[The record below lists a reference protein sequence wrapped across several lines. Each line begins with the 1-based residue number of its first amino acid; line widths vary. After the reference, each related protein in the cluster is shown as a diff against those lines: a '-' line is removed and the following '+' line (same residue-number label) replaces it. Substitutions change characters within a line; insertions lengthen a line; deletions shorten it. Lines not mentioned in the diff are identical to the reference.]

1 MELKEKDLVL
11 EQEMVQDET
20 VSLPPM
26 GFEVIKREFLK
37 DKVAIAALILLIVI
51 LGTSIIAPNFI
62 DMEAAMKVSIFDR
75 FLKPGVDGHILGTD
89 EGGRDVF
96 GMLIAGT
103 RNSLFIGWSVTIL
116 TATIGI
122 ALGIISGYYGGKIDD
137 VMMRVVDFVM
147 VLPTLMFTIVM
158 ITIVDGFSMIK
169 LILILSAF
177 AWPGTTRLIRT
188 ASLSEAS
195 KDYISAS
202 KTMGTRDWRIILLE
216 LLPNLSSIL
225 ITNLTLSFAANIG
238 LETGL
243 SFLGFGLPVGTPSLG
258 TLIGYANNPDT
269 IENKTWVWLPAVL
282 LVLVLMLCVN
292 YIGQA
297 LQRAA
302 DSRQRRG

>member
-1 MELKEKDLVL
+1 MELKEKDLVV
-11 EQEMVQDET
+11 EQELTKEEP

-37 DKVAIAALILLIVI
+37 DKVAIGALILLVLI
-51 LGTSIIAPNFI
+51 LGASILVPYFI
-62 DMEAAMKVSIFDR
+62 DMDAAMKVSIFDR

-96 GMLIAGT
+96 GMLVAGT
-103 RNSLFIGWSVTIL
+103 RNSLFIGWSVTVL
-116 TATIGI
+116 TAVIGI

-158 ITIVDGFSMIK
+158 ISITEGFSMIK
-169 LILILSAF
+169 LVLILSVF
-177 AWPGTTRLIRT
+177 AWPGITRLVRT
-188 ASLSEAS
+188 AALSEAS

-202 KTMGTRDWRIILLE
+202 KTMGTRDWKIILFE

-243 SFLGFGLPVGTPSLG
+243 SFLGFGLPVGTPSIG